1 MLEFGKRYTWKEIKE
16 AYPNKFAFLSNIEI
30 RDSDLYSGV
39 LWGVCEYDDR
49 STMNDELSLTCSEV
63 CFSYATSEIFEDR
76 IGRGGPTGW

>member
-1 MLEFGKRYTWKEIKE
+1 MLEFGKRYTWKKIKE

-39 LWGVCEYDDR
+39 LWGVCEYGDR
-49 STMNDELSLTCSEV
+49 SNMSETLSLTCSEV

-76 IGRGGPTGW
+76 IGRGGATGW